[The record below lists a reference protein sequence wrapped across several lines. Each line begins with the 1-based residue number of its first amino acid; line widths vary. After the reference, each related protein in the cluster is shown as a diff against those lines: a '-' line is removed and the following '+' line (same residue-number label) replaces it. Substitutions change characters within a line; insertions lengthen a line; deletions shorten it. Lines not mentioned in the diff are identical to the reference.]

1 MYSLTTRGDAWWLFR
16 GLIASL
22 FIALLVACGSKGGG
36 SSSAG
41 VSPSAGVGTYTV
53 QRGDTLYKIARQHGQ
68 TVDELMRVN
77 SIKDPSRLR
86 VGQVLRVRGGS
97 GGVLPSAGST
107 TAQTPPQSRAA
118 SVAAPRH
125 INLVWPAQGSHQ
137 RGTGNHSQGVFI
149 KGQRGAPI
157 KAAAAGRV
165 VYAGS
170 GLRGYGNM
178 VIIAHDNQFLTVY
191 AHNDELLVKENESI
205 KQGQQIARMGN
216 TDSTDV
222 QLYFE
227 LRYDGKAVDATRY
240 LPK

>member
-1 MYSLTTRGDAWWLFR
+1 MYSLTTRGDAWRVFR
-16 GLIASL
+16 GLIASV
-22 FIALLVACGSKGGG
+22 FIALLVACGSKGG
-36 SSSAG
+36 
-41 VSPSAGVGTYTV
+41 VSPSAGAGEYKV

-68 TVDELMRVN
+68 TVDELMRMN

-86 VGQVLRVRGGS
+86 VGQVLKVRGGS
-97 GGVLPSAGST
+97 GGSLPSAGSS
-107 TAQTPPQSRAA
+107 TAQTPTQSTAA
-118 SVAAPRH
+118 SVAAPRS
-125 INLVWPAQGSHQ
+125 IKLAWPAQGNHR
-137 RGTGNHSQGVFI
+137 RGTGNQSQGVFI
-149 KGQRGAPI
+149 KGKKGDPI

-191 AHNDELLVKENESI
+191 AHNDELLVKESEQI
-205 KQGQQIARMGN
+205 KQGQQIARMGD